1 MIYGHVKARFAQG
14 LDMSV
19 YQVFKEYKPA
29 MKGFLDYLPGSSVLH
44 KMHPLIKIFVSILIC
59 AASFCS
65 SNPFYLLG
73 VILFNV
79 LLAVTGNG
87 KIKKGNGLLQRTLG
101 ILRGLIKM
109 SVFLFI
115 LQVLVIRQG
124 EAILT
129 FGSFSITGLAI
140 QKALLLVLR
149 LMGATLPLS
158 ILISVTNLNDL
169 SNTMVKYLHIP
180 YKYAFTFTSAIRF
193 IPIFS
198 IEMGAIIESQ
208 QARGVDFEV
217 KNPFKKFGMILPL
230 CFPLLISSVR
240 KIESTATAAE
250 LRGFYLRTRA
260 CCTKSYKA
268 GLRDI
273 VFLILGAA
281 LLAGGI
287 IL

>member
-1 MIYGHVKARFAQG
+1 
-14 LDMSV
+14 
-19 YQVFKEYKPA
+19 

-44 KMHPLIKIFVSILIC
+44 KMHPLVKIFVSILIC
-59 AASFCS
+59 AAAFCS
-65 SNPFYLLG
+65 SNYFFLLG
-73 VILFNV
+73 IILFNILMGV
-79 LLAVTGNG
+79 IGNG
-87 KIKKGNGLLQRTLG
+87 KERNGLLARTFG
-101 ILRGLIKM
+101 ILKGLIKM
-109 SVFLFI
+109 SIFLVI
-115 LQVLVIRQG
+115 LQLLVIRKG
-124 EAILT
+124 DPLFMI
-129 FGSFSITGLAI
+129 GSFAITDVALE
-140 QKALLLVLR
+140 KALLLVLR
-149 LMGATLPLS
+149 LIGATLPLS

-169 SNTMVKYLHIP
+169 SNTLVKYLHIP

-193 IPIFS
+193 IPVFS
-198 IEMGAIIESQ
+198 TEMSGIIESQ

-260 CCTKSYKA
+260 CCTKSYKVHF
-268 GLRDI
+268 RDI
-273 VFLILGAA
+273 VFMLMGAA

>member
-1 MIYGHVKARFAQG
+1 
-14 LDMSV
+14 
-19 YQVFKEYKPA
+19 

-79 LLAVTGNG
+79 LLAITGNG

-109 SVFLFI
+109 SIFLFI

-129 FGSFSITGLAI
+129 FGSFSITELAI
-140 QKALLLVLR
+140 QKALFLVLR

-268 GLRDI
+268 GLHDI
-273 VFLILGAA
+273 VFLLLGAA

>member
-1 MIYGHVKARFAQG
+1 
-14 LDMSV
+14 
-19 YQVFKEYKPA
+19 

-44 KMHPLIKIFVSILIC
+44 KMHPLVKIFVSILIC
-59 AASFCS
+59 AAAFCS
-65 SNPFYLLG
+65 SNLYYLLG
-73 VILFNV
+73 IVGFNV
-79 LLAVTGNG
+79 LMAAAGTGSFNN
-87 KIKKGNGLLQRTLG
+87 GNGLFQRTIG

-109 SVFLFI
+109 SIFLFI
-115 LQVLVIRQG
+115 LQVLVIRTG
-124 EAILT
+124 EPIFT
-129 FGSFSITGLAI
+129 IEGFSITDVAVTKG
-140 QKALLLVLR
+140 LLLVLR
-149 LMGATLPLS
+149 LMGAALPLS

-193 IPIFS
+193 IPVFS
-198 IEMGAIIESQ
+198 IEMSGIIESQ

-260 CCTKSYKA
+260 CCTKSYKVYF
-268 GLRDI
+268 RDV
-273 VFLILGAA
+273 VFMLIGGAVF
-281 LLAGGI
+281 AGGI

>member
-1 MIYGHVKARFAQG
+1 
-14 LDMSV
+14 
-19 YQVFKEYKPA
+19 

-65 SNPFYLLG
+65 SNLYYLLG
-73 VILFNV
+73 IIGFNIV
-79 LLAVTGNG
+79 MAAAGNAG
-87 KIKKGNGLLQRTLG
+87 LKNGNGLLNRTLG
-101 ILRGLIKM
+101 ILKGLIKM
-109 SVFLFI
+109 SIFLFL
-115 LQVLVIRQG
+115 LQVLVIHQG
-124 EAILT
+124 ESLLT
-129 FGSFSITGLAI
+129 FGSFSITDVAV
-140 QKALLLVLR
+140 QKGLLLVLR

-193 IPIFS
+193 IPVFS
-198 IEMGAIIESQ
+198 IEMSGIIESQ

-260 CCTKSYKA
+260 CCTKSYKVHFC
-268 GLRDI
+268 DF
-273 VFLILGAA
+273 VFLVLGAA
-281 LLAGGI
+281 ILAGGI

>member
-1 MIYGHVKARFAQG
+1 
-14 LDMSV
+14 
-19 YQVFKEYKPA
+19 

-44 KMHPLIKIFVSILIC
+44 KMQPLVKIFVSILIC

-65 SNPFYLLG
+65 SNVFYLLG
-73 VILFNV
+73 IILFNI
-79 LLAVTGNG
+79 LMAAAGSSG
-87 KIKKGNGLLQRTLG
+87 FKGNGLLQRTLG
-101 ILRGLIKM
+101 ILKGLTKM
-109 SVFLFI
+109 SIFLFI
-115 LQVLVIRQG
+115 LQLLVIRSG

-129 FGSFSITGLAI
+129 FGSFSITDIAVEKG
-140 QKALLLVLR
+140 LLLVLR

-169 SNTMVKYLHIP
+169 SNAMVKYLHIP

-198 IEMGAIIESQ
+198 IEMGGIIESQ
-208 QARGVDFEV
+208 QARGVNFEV
-217 KNPFKKFGMILPL
+217 KNPFKKLGMILPL

-260 CCTKSYKA
+260 CCTKVYK
-268 GLRDI
+268 LHFRDFI
-273 VFLILGAA
+273 FILIGAA

>member
-1 MIYGHVKARFAQG
+1 
-14 LDMSV
+14 
-19 YQVFKEYKPA
+19 

-44 KMHPLIKIFVSILIC
+44 KMHPLAKIFVSILIC
-59 AASFCS
+59 AAAFCS
-65 SNPFYLLG
+65 SNIYFLLG
-73 VILFNV
+73 IILFNI
-79 LLAVTGNG
+79 LMAGAGSLGSR
-87 KIKKGNGLLQRTLG
+87 GNGLLQRTLG
-101 ILRGLIKM
+101 ILKGLTKM
-109 SVFLFI
+109 SFFLFI
-115 LQVLVIRQG
+115 LQLLVIRDG
-124 EAILT
+124 DAILT
-129 FGSFSITGLAI
+129 LGSFTITDLAI
-140 QKALLLVLR
+140 QKGLLLVLR

-169 SNTMVKYLHIP
+169 SNAMVKYLHIP

-198 IEMGAIIESQ
+198 IEMSGIIESQ

-217 KNPFKKFGMILPL
+217 KNPFKKLGMILPL

-260 CCTKSYKA
+260 CCTKVYKIHF
-268 GLRDI
+268 RDI
-273 VFLILGAA
+273 IFILIGAA